1 MKDSKISTIFILI
14 VILIYFLFSKFY
26 LVPLGNTYTY
36 IINPLF
42 FLILSIILK
51 FTILSPYKTNKY
63 KKDIVQYIFI
73 TMLLYSLL
81 YLLSGLLTGYGT
93 NPYNTSVRGIVYNLY
108 SMGLVVFLREYIRY
122 KLINNV
128 YKKDRSLICVLTVI
142 VFSMQ
147 DIDISSVMNNVNEYY
162 LFKSI
167 FHIVVPS
174 LIKNSLFTYIELYTD
189 FIPAVCYELINY
201 MLLWLSPILPKSPW
215 VLEAI
220 IDIIFPVI
228 LLLYCRYHI
237 YSRNRFHLS
246 RVSEPIEPS
255 GMIPLGIGIVLVIWF
270 ALGIFPVRPIGIAT
284 KSMKPEL
291 GVGDMV
297 LIQKCTP
304 NDIKENDIIQYKRD
318 KYTVVHR
325 VIKKYQKDGEYF
337 FITKGDNNK
346 KEDMDP
352 VREDQLL
359 GKVIFKIK
367 YIAYPTIWINN
378 LSNVQVDIEIG
389 E

>member
-1 MKDSKISTIFILI
+1 
-14 VILIYFLFSKFY
+14 
-26 LVPLGNTYTY
+26 
-36 IINPLF
+36 
-42 FLILSIILK
+42 
-51 FTILSPYKTNKY
+51 
-63 KKDIVQYIFI
+63 
-73 TMLLYSLL
+73 MLLYSLL

-255 GMIPLGIGIVLVIWF
+255 GIIPLGIGIVLVIWF